1 MSSSTTSASQHHA
14 TGLKLREN
22 SLQFFESR
30 FSSQSVLK
38 PVSHSSSIMSS
49 ENLAANLEIGVFNYA
64 IREAT
69 HRKIV
74 KSWDNRHFQQLYKDR
89 LRTIFI
95 NLNEAMISLIHAGD
109 VKPQEF
115 AFMTHQEMCPG
126 NWTELIDKK
135 RKREDSR
142 NQTSTQCSTSLFTCK
157 RCTSKNCSYY
167 ELQIRSADE
176 PATIFVSCLDCGK
189 HWRV

>member
-1 MSSSTTSASQHHA
+1 MSSSAASYHE
-14 TGLKLREN
+14 TCTKLREH
-22 SLQFFESR
+22 SRQYFEKQFTKSASATEDSTI
-30 FSSQSVLK
+30 QK
-38 PVSHSSSIMSS
+38 NM
-49 ENLAANLEIGVFNYA
+49 AANLEIGIFNYA
-64 IREAT
+64 IKEAT

-89 LRTIFI
+89 LRTIYC
-95 NLNEAMISLIHAGD
+95 NLGEAMIALILSGE

-115 AFMTHQEMCPG
+115 AFMTHQEMCPEK
-126 NWTELIDKK
+126 WTELIDKK

-142 NQTSTQCSTSLFTCK
+142 NQTAVQCSTSLFTCK
-157 RCTSKNCSYY
+157 RCTSKNCTYY

>member
-1 MSSSTTSASQHHA
+1 MSSSSTSASQHHA
-14 TGLKLREN
+14 SGLKLREN
-22 SLQFFESR
+22 SRRFFESR
-30 FSSQSVLK
+30 FSQSVSK
-38 PVSHSSSIMSS
+38 PVSDSSLMSS
-49 ENLAANLEIGVFNYA
+49 ETLAANLEIGVFNYA

-89 LRTIFI
+89 LRTIYCNLDDAIIALI
-95 NLNEAMISLIHAGD
+95 NSGE

-115 AFMTHQEMCPG
+115 AFMTHQEMCPEK
-126 NWTELIDKK
+126 WTELIDKK
-135 RKREDSR
+135 RKREDSH
-142 NQTSTQCSTSLFTCK
+142 NQKSVQCSTSLFTCK
-157 RCTSKNCSYY
+157 RCMSKNCTYY